1 MLPVSKKKKVKSSAF
16 LQIRYRPLQMRDVC
30 GRLLTVYKKQNQE
43 VLTPPP
49 QHRRRRTCGSTAA
62 SA

>member
-30 GRLLTVYKKQNQE
+30 GRLLPVYKKIKSRG
-43 VLTPPP
+43 LDPPP
-49 QHRRRRTCGSTAA
+49 AT
-62 SA
+62 